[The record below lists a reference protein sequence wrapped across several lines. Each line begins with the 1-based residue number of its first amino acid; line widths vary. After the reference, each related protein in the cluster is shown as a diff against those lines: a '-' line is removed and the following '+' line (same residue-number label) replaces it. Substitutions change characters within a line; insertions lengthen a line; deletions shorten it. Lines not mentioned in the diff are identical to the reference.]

1 MKSKELECREK
12 ENELISNRLFE
23 LKKWRGFHPYE
34 KKLKTNFLAINP
46 NTEESFLKGR
56 GKLKIRYSIVE
67 HKKLLIEFAQR
78 LENFYR

>member
-1 MKSKELECREK
+1 MVLNSIKVVESGGL
-12 ENELISNRLFE
+12 
-23 LKKWRGFHPYE
+23 
-34 KKLKTNFLAINP
+34 
-46 NTEESFLKGR
+46 TEESFLKGR